1 MERHPAQQ
9 EKRTG
14 ERRAALPDGKE
25 GGVRG
30 PCPKS
35 NDEVCGMVSS

>member
-9 EKRTG
+9 AKRTG